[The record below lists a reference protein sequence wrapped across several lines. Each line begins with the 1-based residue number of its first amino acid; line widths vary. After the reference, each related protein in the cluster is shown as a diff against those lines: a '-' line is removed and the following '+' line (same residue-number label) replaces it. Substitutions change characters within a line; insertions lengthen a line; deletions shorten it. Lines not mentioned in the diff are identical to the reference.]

1 MPVTG
6 DARLTFPGAVNA
18 PSGHWRVT
26 VRKLYCGMKGRAYFN
41 VAAKDNNLIQ

>member
-6 DARLTFPGAVNA
+6 DARLTFPGAVNE
-18 PSGHWRVT
+18 PFGHWSVT
-26 VRKLYCGMKGRAYFN
+26 VRKLYSGVEGRAYFN